1 MWLNRWVKAGR
12 QAFDVKR
19 WGGLATADPIAAGS
33 FVTWGFDGA
42 RYRDST
48 AIVLTDIPTGRQR
61 LWALWEKPLTADDK
75 WEITEQQVLD
85 SLDELHDTFSVWRGY
100 YDPFYWT
107 EAMRKAA
114 GKYGDKVVVEWRTNR
129 TLAAAWMARRYGE
142 AISGGDV
149 TRCKDDPLAEDFDRH
164 IAAAGR
170 ETVNHWDD
178 QGEQLFILAKIHP
191 DRKFDVAMA
200 AQLSWEARLDA
211 LKAGAQPDDG
221 PTYFRLPR

>member
-1 MWLNRWVKAGR
+1 MGDHR
-12 QAFDVKR
+12 
-19 WGGLATADPIAAGS
+19 
-33 FVTWGFDGA
+33 
-42 RYRDST
+42 
-48 AIVLTDIPTGRQR
+48 
-61 LWALWEKPLTADDK
+61 E
-75 WEITEQQVLD
+75 QVLD

-221 PTYFRLPR
+221 PTY